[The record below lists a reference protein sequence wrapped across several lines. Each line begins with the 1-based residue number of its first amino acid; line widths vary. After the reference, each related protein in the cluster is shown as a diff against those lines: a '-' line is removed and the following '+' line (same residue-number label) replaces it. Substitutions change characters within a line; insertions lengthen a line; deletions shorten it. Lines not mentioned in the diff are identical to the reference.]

1 MKTINYLFLENEF
14 IFLLVINFSKH
25 SKYQKKRHFSMKQR
39 KPRIVFRISQSSIY
53 KQIAYN
59 DYIGRNAADVEVI
72 IYNMD
77 AQNQKSV
84 LSIYKS

>member
-1 MKTINYLFLENEF
+1 
-14 IFLLVINFSKH
+14 
-25 SKYQKKRHFSMKQR
+25 MKQR

>member
-1 MKTINYLFLENEF
+1 
-14 IFLLVINFSKH
+14 
-25 SKYQKKRHFSMKQR
+25 MKQR

-84 LSIYKS
+84 LSIYKSWGSTFKHCIASKVLQDKRGFT